1 MTTLDKETK
10 TGEEET
16 VKDILGC
23 VGEALAA
30 FLPDTEDVRKAAREA
45 RAGLLDMVNENRES
59 AVAMV
64 VGELVG
70 AIDYLDNTDIRSEL
84 DLDDSL
90 NDAADKAFAHAAYI
104 VQNDVSWNVFIDDT
118 ELG

>member
-45 RAGLLDMVNENRES
+45 RAELLDMVNENREA
-59 AVAMV
+59 AVETV
-64 VGELVG
+64 VGEFVCALE
-70 AIDYLDNTDIRSEL
+70 YLDNSDIHSEL

-90 NDAADKAFAHAAYI
+90 NDAADKAFTHAAYI
-104 VQNDVSWNVFIDDT
+104 VQNEVSWNVFIEDS
-118 ELG
+118 EL